1 MKKNK
6 KNQKKNGGGRAPL
19 LALTFTAAA
28 AAMSVIL
35 CRFLGFSPQDSPIRF
50 DFGFFPLAIV
60 GQAFGAVY
68 AGAGYLVADV
78 IGSLLQGYAPN
89 IWISLCK
96 LVTGF
101 IMGISFGGRRRVSL
115 LRTVITFAVINVFV
129 DFLLMSPIFVF
140 MYGMELGAALY
151 TRALNAAVTL
161 PVRIITFYFL
171 SRALERPIAHMGGFG
186 SSERKK

>member
-1 MKKNK
+1 MKKEDEAK
-6 KNQKKNGGGRAPL
+6 KAVRRGGIRSSGGTSLRAM
-19 LALTFTAAA
+19 TFTAAA

-35 CRFLGFSPQDSPIRF
+35 CRFLGFAPQDSLVRF

-60 GQAFGAVY
+60 GQMLGAVY
-68 AGAGYLVADV
+68 SGVGYLTADI
-78 IGSLLQGYAPN
+78 IGSFVQGYAPN
-89 IWISLCK
+89 IWISACK
-96 LVTGF
+96 LLTGV

-115 LRTVITFAVINVFV
+115 PRVIVTFILINVLV

-161 PVRIITFYFL
+161 PVRVITFYFL
-171 SRALERPIAHMGGFG
+171 SRALERPLAHIGGL
-186 SSERKK
+186 K